1 MPKKALSLSRKE
13 LYRRVWAK
21 PLSAVATE
29 VGLSSNALAKICNR
43 LLVPYP
49 SRGHWAKINVGKF
62 SARSP
67 LPPAPELQTQQVTI
81 SSVRASS
88 RRVRTRLQ
96 PAERRDHLIEM
107 AEGIIRKEG
116 MHAASMK
123 RLATVA
129 GVSETQVY
137 NYFGSREKLLIELAR
152 REFQKIEVARQAAIV
167 QGHDHP
173 SRVELSTRAYLQ
185 QMGERGWLLQM
196 LLMSPE
202 VRAMRRKEQSESR
215 KATLPVHTQALV
227 DLYGISHA
235 VALGSTAVLT
245 RLTVRT
251 GQLIADG
258 KLSPEFGERLCV
270 AMVLNGSRD
279 IVRLNGRANGQPT
292 AQSKDAKGDQVSDKR
307 LSGGA
312 SRSQRIK
319 AA

>member
-1 MPKKALSLSRKE
+1 
-13 LYRRVWAK
+13 
-21 PLSAVATE
+21 
-29 VGLSSNALAKICNR
+29 
-43 LLVPYP
+43 
-49 SRGHWAKINVGKF
+49 
-62 SARSP
+62 
-67 LPPAPELQTQQVTI
+67 
-81 SSVRASS
+81 
-88 RRVRTRLQ
+88 
-96 PAERRDHLIEM
+96 M

-152 REFQKIEVARQAAIV
+152 REFQKTEAARQAAIV

-185 QMGERGWLLQM
+185 QMSERGWLLQM

-215 KATLPVHTQALV
+215 KTTLPVHTQALV

-279 IVRLNGRANGQPT
+279 IVRLNGRATEQPT
-292 AQSKDAKGDQVSDKR
+292 VQSKDAKGDQVSDKR